1 MFEFFLITNRCS
13 SSDETDD
20 VKVLKGDITHTL
32 SLEIEP
38 SLCDYKYVN
47 SKTAAS
53 ACKSKP
59 TMKYIV
65 LKEPSD
71 IVMIKSRVFCD
82 APPDADPDLKIMISK
97 TIKIRS
103 ICEPLILN
111 PDSSD
116 HVEPATKKQANM
128 SQMPE
133 DAIDLIDLVC
143 GGAKNIEDKDE
154 IVLSFNRKDTL
165 SSLKVKV
172 NENITGVFNGQE
184 MSRLPVSTNVNP
196 NDNNTKS
203 KSKRKH
209 YATNID
215 DGNNINPSSK
225 KIRNRPDR
233 KISKNN
239 KSKSQLSRYIIAKK
253 KLHIMSQYILNYL
266 SSKIKDDITFHLK
279 NISTN
284 QHKLLEFVPTP
295 IVTLSFKMI
304 SKYINFDN
312 TIILQHPRFDCPKS
326 NDLIYDKQPIH
337 IGSNISS
344 HNLGKPNI
352 VVKLSELK
360 NKRLTLLIE
369 KQQFFNIIKKKGS
382 KNVIEIKIPDTT
394 VLSNKD
400 INLIPKNL
408 QKDYVLLLLASNNN
422 HGLKTNSDRKWDNQ
436 FTLKIQKRL
445 KKNMSTSKK
454 NPSKHFKSCGDYY
467 GFGLIGKYELKNH
480 MSVFQFA
487 GNESPDDEV
496 QNLLKI
502 FAKDIDYGFNRMLD
516 VLPNSIYCGFC
527 IMSSI
532 AKIILENKEKCP
544 EIYKELTESN
554 GISESYISTSN
565 WLCHNAETLEF
576 HQEYDS
582 SYTFISV
589 PIFNYDKLNK
599 EKKNQQLSKPY
610 LRNRDT
616 IFEFKWTKK
625 LSTIEAD
632 DTVLQIKM
640 EDGVGL
646 FYSGF
651 GCYHRQNLNRCT
663 DFWNYSSYQ
672 NKSFLQ
678 KFRSSLIRSFKNN

>member
-1 MFEFFLITNRCS
+1 
-13 SSDETDD
+13 
-20 VKVLKGDITHTL
+20 
-32 SLEIEP
+32 
-38 SLCDYKYVN
+38 
-47 SKTAAS
+47 
-53 ACKSKP
+53 
-59 TMKYIV
+59 MKYIV

-116 HVEPATKKQANM
+116 HVEPATKKQAHM

-215 DGNNINPSSK
+215 DGNNINSSSK

-239 KSKSQLSRYIIAKK
+239 KSKSQLSHYIIAKK

-436 FTLKIQKRL
+436 FTLKIQKLL
-445 KKNMSTSKK
+445 KKNMSSSKK

-487 GNESPDDEV
+487 GNDSPDDEV

-502 FAKDIDYGFNRMLD
+502 FATDIDYGLNRMLD

-527 IMSSI
+527 IMPSI

>member
-1 MFEFFLITNRCS
+1 
-13 SSDETDD
+13 
-20 VKVLKGDITHTL
+20 
-32 SLEIEP
+32 
-38 SLCDYKYVN
+38 
-47 SKTAAS
+47 
-53 ACKSKP
+53 
-59 TMKYIV
+59 
-65 LKEPSD
+65 
-71 IVMIKSRVFCD
+71 
-82 APPDADPDLKIMISK
+82 
-97 TIKIRS
+97 
-103 ICEPLILN
+103 
-111 PDSSD
+111 
-116 HVEPATKKQANM
+116 
-128 SQMPE
+128 
-133 DAIDLIDLVC
+133 
-143 GGAKNIEDKDE
+143 
-154 IVLSFNRKDTL
+154 
-165 SSLKVKV
+165 
-172 NENITGVFNGQE
+172 
-184 MSRLPVSTNVNP
+184 
-196 NDNNTKS
+196 
-203 KSKRKH
+203 
-209 YATNID
+209 
-215 DGNNINPSSK
+215 
-225 KIRNRPDR
+225 
-233 KISKNN
+233 
-239 KSKSQLSRYIIAKK
+239 
-253 KLHIMSQYILNYL
+253 MSQYILNYL

-312 TIILQHPRFDCPKS
+312 TIILQNPRFDCPKS

-352 VVKLSELK
+352 VVKLSKLK

-487 GNESPDDEV
+487 GNENPDDEV

-589 PIFNYDKLNK
+589 PIFNYDKLK
-599 EKKNQQLSKPY
+599 KGKKN
-610 LRNRDT
+610 NN
-616 IFEFKWTKK
+616 F
-625 LSTIEAD
+625 
-632 DTVLQIKM
+632 
-640 EDGVGL
+640 
-646 FYSGF
+646 
-651 GCYHRQNLNRCT
+651 QNN
-663 DFWNYSSYQ
+663 
-672 NKSFLQ
+672 
-678 KFRSSLIRSFKNN
+678 I